1 MFDAACLLWQDT
13 CGVRG
18 SCFFYDKQLL
28 AYLVF
33 GVCVGYKVLALV
45 FMVCAWRLYVP
56 PKADVIE
63 KDVGG
68 DGGGSGNGWAVESFE
83 MSDKKAT
90 LGRVDSTTSFTSI
103 SDLNKA
109 FDREVSTVDK
119 NSAIV
124 NGTLTYVA
132 STDNLIDDA
141 EKEDNSAPSIK
152 HKAGSKPHKSA
163 ATAVPPHLNDVTVN
177 EFFLASGAQSSPL
190 ISGRLLTTSL

>member
-1 MFDAACLLWQDT
+1 M
-13 CGVRG
+13 RG

-132 STDNLIDDA
+132 STDNLIDA
-141 EKEDNSAPSIK
+141 EKEDKSASSIK
-152 HKAGSKPHKSA
+152 HKAGSKAHKTV